1 MKMNNL
7 VKIITLV
14 VVIAMVAVMALVS
27 CTKGEPVDN
36 TTNEQIEALNA
47 TIESLKAA
55 LDKAQADAS
64 AENAELEAALKDA
77 IASLE
82 QAGINSE
89 KWTEATA
96 NIPVALEALDDAL
109 AVIYDAYGF
118 IDLDEDGKYVDVWY
132 ACADIEAAA
141 KAAKAV
147 AIDAI
152 NRAVTVEEQNA
163 AIEAF
168 KKALAP
174 ENFEKIDV
182 KIANL
187 IAAIE
192 ADGVTY
198 PADKEFFDYLKED
211 GTTADGKLKAA
222 LEAVSSCCKDA
233 QKAVA
238 DAKYQEKADK
248 LEKEFIEDAVKV
260 LTADYKAAMDAF
272 SAKVT
277 TMALVDEKTGVAD
290 IRNEL
295 DFYAEDIDAIEA
307 TTKIKR
313 SLEKY
318 EAKVTEVATL
328 KAFYD
333 GVTEVKTD
341 DVAGSKDGFN
351 AQMAATLKKFD
362 DCKNSDLKT
371 LKATIDGY
379 KATIKGW
386 VEADNTLADL
396 LEIEENYNIIA
407 HETIEKLDAA
417 FADKAA
423 AIKAKA
429 EAFIKAVEALE
440 ELETV
445 DLTIATLISDAKTAW
460 DALEGDYDIA
470 VALNL
475 FVDEDGDN
483 IYDKTIEEYKGV
495 YEENKARFSAIQ
507 ELVTLIDTNVDK
519 ANKLVLVNYQ
529 YDKKDDKGNLL
540 DSKYYS
546 INNVDYATFVKVF
559 SGASSYQNVDGNL
572 ADYIK
577 AITTA
582 VEKLT
587 LPTAEQVKAGADGS
601 KGTGLYGLAL
611 SDEVKAEIAAVELL
625 NEKVKAIAEV
635 LKYFDETKKAD
646 TFDGKETLRKEIV
659 NDIWNATT
667 KDAVSAQLAS
677 YETEYA
683 NAKTAVE
690 K

>member
-1 MKMNNL
+1 M
-7 VKIITLV
+7 
-14 VVIAMVAVMALVS
+14 
-27 CTKGEPVDN
+27 
-36 TTNEQIEALNA
+36 
-47 TIESLKAA
+47 
-55 LDKAQADAS
+55 
-64 AENAELEAALKDA
+64 
-77 IASLE
+77 
-82 QAGINSE
+82 
-89 KWTEATA
+89 
-96 NIPVALEALDDAL
+96 
-109 AVIYDAYGF
+109 
-118 IDLDEDGKYVDVWY
+118 
-132 ACADIEAAA
+132 
-141 KAAKAV
+141 
-147 AIDAI
+147 
-152 NRAVTVEEQNA
+152 
-163 AIEAF
+163 
-168 KKALAP
+168 
-174 ENFEKIDV
+174 
-182 KIANL
+182 
-187 IAAIE
+187 
-192 ADGVTY
+192 
-198 PADKEFFDYLKED
+198 
-211 GTTADGKLKAA
+211 
-222 LEAVSSCCKDA
+222 
-233 QKAVA
+233 
-238 DAKYQEKADK
+238 
-248 LEKEFIEDAVKV
+248 
-260 LTADYKAAMDAF
+260 
-272 SAKVT
+272 
-277 TMALVDEKTGVAD
+277 
-290 IRNEL
+290 
-295 DFYAEDIDAIEA
+295 
-307 TTKIKR
+307 
-313 SLEKY
+313 
-318 EAKVTEVATL
+318 
-328 KAFYD
+328 
-333 GVTEVKTD
+333 
-341 DVAGSKDGFN
+341 
-351 AQMAATLKKFD
+351 
-362 DCKNSDLKT
+362 
-371 LKATIDGY
+371 
-379 KATIKGW
+379 
-386 VEADNTLADL
+386 
-396 LEIEENYNIIA
+396 
-407 HETIEKLDAA
+407 
-417 FADKAA
+417 
-423 AIKAKA
+423 
-429 EAFIKAVEALE
+429 
-440 ELETV
+440 
-445 DLTIATLISDAKTAW
+445 TIATLISDAKTAW